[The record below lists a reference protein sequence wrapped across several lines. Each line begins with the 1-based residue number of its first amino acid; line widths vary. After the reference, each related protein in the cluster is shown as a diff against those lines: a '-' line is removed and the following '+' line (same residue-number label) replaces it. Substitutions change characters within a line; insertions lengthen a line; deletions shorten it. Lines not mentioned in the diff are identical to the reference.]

1 MDVSATILGSLDSLM
16 DKIAKRLDAE
26 FRQGFIGAA
35 AAAEEGEK
43 QALPHLLSRSWSLK
57 QGEGGDGRV
66 A

>member
-1 MDVSATILGSLDSLM
+1 M

-26 FRQGFIGAA
+26 FRQGFIGA

-57 QGEGGDGRV
+57 RGEGGDGRV

>member
-35 AAAEEGEK
+35 AAEEGEK
-43 QALPHLLSRSWSLK
+43 QALPHLLFRSWSLK